1 MFCSVLHIGP
11 KPTFSMYRKAMKRR
25 RKRKGS
31 TSGEEV
37 NEFEDQQNQNLGIS
51 LTDLPS
57 PISVDILARLSVKR
71 IFICKRVCK
80 TWRDLISSPDF
91 AKLHFARGEAFP
103 LVRSLD
109 PSRVSRTLYLVE
121 PPEHSSGFDMMC
133 GRPLKM
139 KLDTKLKIPLHNEE
153 LVIKSVGDANMNSH
167 SKAGI
172 KLRPQD
178 HELNVV
184 HSCNGFLLLSEPF
197 KYSAFVGGSNPVM
210 VCNPITREYIN
221 LPAAIKYDE
230 SGKHMNAMHYGLGF
244 SPKTNQYK
252 VIRTCGHL
260 ARKGTYSGSVTEI
273 HILGTGTWKRIG
285 NAPSTLLHKVGSP
298 TYLNGSLH
306 WLCREDIISTCIMSF
321 DLDNETFQSLSPPP
335 FSPSTTSPSW
345 NLGVTLGELR
355 GYLCIYDGSGF
366 EQPKVWVMKEY
377 GVQGSWSKEFCFSTQ
392 TVGAR
397 CIYGLFFEPI
407 SLLRNGAILL
417 FHSLRGALYYR
428 DAKKPGFRFLKFK
441 GYKSFYESIA
451 HIPSFISL
459 KDAVMGDDIAVLN
472 TKSRGADF
480 KLPGESKDLFLVE
493 EDPGNDIVLI

>member
-1 MFCSVLHIGP
+1 MLDVLFCTTHWTQTHFFNVQKSHE
-11 KPTFSMYRKAMKRR
+11 KRKET
-25 RKRKGS
+25 KGS

-37 NEFEDQQNQNLGIS
+37 NEFDDQQNQNLGIS
-51 LTDLPS
+51 ITDLPS

-71 IFICKRVCK
+71 IMICKRVCK

-91 AKLHFARGEAFP
+91 DKFHFARGEAFP

-121 PPEHSSGFDMMC
+121 PPEHCSGYDTMC

-139 KLDTKLKIPLHNEE
+139 KLDTKLKIPLHNKE
-153 LVIKSVGDANMNSH
+153 LVIKSVGDANMNPR
-167 SKAGI
+167 SKGGI
-172 KLRPQD
+172 KLRAQD

-197 KYSAFVGGSNPVM
+197 KYGAVVGETNPVM
-210 VCNPITREYIN
+210 YE
-221 LPAAIKYDE
+221 
-230 SGKHMNAMHYGLGF
+230 
-244 SPKTNQYK
+244 

-273 HILGTGTWKRIG
+273 HILGTGSWKRIG

-321 DLDNETFQSLSPPP
+321 DLNNEKFQSLSPPP
-335 FSPSTTSPSW
+335 FTPSTSSPPW

-355 GYLCIYDGSGF
+355 GCLCIYDGSGF

-377 GVQGSWSKEFCFSTQ
+377 GVQGSWSKEFCLSTQ
-392 TVGAR
+392 TVGGR
-397 CIYGLFFEPI
+397 CVYGLFFEPI

-417 FHSLRGALYYR
+417 FHSLRGALFYR

-459 KDAVMGDDIAVLN
+459 KDAVMADDIAVLN

-493 EDPGNDIVLI
+493 EDPVWEKIRHQMRNVRKK

>member
-1 MFCSVLHIGP
+1 MKKGR
-11 KPTFSMYRKAMKRR
+11 KP
-25 RKRKGS
+25 KGS

-51 LTDLPS
+51 ITDLPS
-57 PISVDILARLSVKR
+57 PLSVDILARLSVKR

-80 TWRDLISSPDF
+80 AWRDLISSPEF
-91 AKLHFARGEAFP
+91 AKFHFARGEAFP
-103 LVRSLD
+103 LVRSSD
-109 PSRVSRTLYLVE
+109 PSCVSRTLYLVE
-121 PPEHSSGFDMMC
+121 PPEHCSGFDTMC
-133 GRPLKM
+133 GRPVKM
-139 KLDTKLKIPLHNEE
+139 KLDTKLIIPLHNEE
-153 LVIKSVGDANMNSH
+153 LVIKSVGDANMNPR
-167 SKAGI
+167 SKGGI

-184 HSCNGFLLLSEPF
+184 NSCNGFLLLSLPF
-197 KYSAFVGGSNPVM
+197 KYGHVVRESNPVM
-210 VCNPITREYIN
+210 VSNPITREYIN

-230 SGKHMNAMHYGLGF
+230 SGKLMNSMHCGLGF
-244 SPKTNQYK
+244 NPKTNQYK
-252 VIRTCGHL
+252 VIRTCGHF
-260 ARKGTYSGSVTEI
+260 ARKGTDSGSVTEI
-273 HILGTGTWKRIG
+273 HILGTGSWKRIG

-321 DLDNETFQSLSPPP
+321 DLNNEKFQSLSPPP
-335 FSPSTTSPSW
+335 FAPSTTSPSW

-355 GYLCIYDGSGF
+355 SCLCIYDGSGF

-377 GVQGSWSKEFCFSTQ
+377 GVQGSWSKEFCLSTQ
-392 TVGAR
+392 TVGGR

-417 FHSLRGALYYR
+417 FHSLRGALFYH
-428 DAKKPGFRFLKFK
+428 DTKKPGFRFLKLK

-472 TKSRGADF
+472 TKSR
-480 KLPGESKDLFLVE
+480 
-493 EDPGNDIVLI
+493 